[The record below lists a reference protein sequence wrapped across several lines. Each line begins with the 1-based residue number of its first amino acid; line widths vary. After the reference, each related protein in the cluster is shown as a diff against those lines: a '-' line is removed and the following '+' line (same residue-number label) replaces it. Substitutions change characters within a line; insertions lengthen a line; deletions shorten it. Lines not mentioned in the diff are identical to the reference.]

1 MKIISTIVLINIFI
15 VILTQDDVPTVET
28 EEQIRDVP
36 LNKEIK
42 EEINEEENE
51 NRQVEVNFYTEWSN
65 KMSDYQ
71 PDYVYIVPIKKLTI
85 QKYYEN
91 IVKVPV
97 LVRGAFLTHFDNKLK
112 APIEVIINDPNNNQV
127 FVNRTIAS
135 IISFEAKI
143 PGEYTIQ
150 FKNFDK
156 KEESITV
163 TFTLNTYQKELLKK
177 ENLSFT
183 EEKLNSLLKFV
194 TSMGTEEEFTGQFV
208 KERKKCKSLFI
219 FYYI

>member
-1 MKIISTIVLINIFI
+1 MKFFLFLLLIKLAFSTDYN
-15 VILTQDDVPTVET
+15 DVPTVET
-28 EEQIRDVP
+28 EE
-36 LNKEIK
+36 EI
-42 EEINEEENE
+42 ENIPTINEETNGEINEEENE
-51 NRQVEVNFYTEWSN
+51 NKKVETNFYSEWSN

-71 PDYVYIVPIKKLTI
+71 PDYVYIFPVKKLTI

-91 IVKVPV
+91 IIKVPV
-97 LVRGAFLTHFDNKLK
+97 LVRGAFLTHFDNKVK
-112 APIEVIINDPNNNQV
+112 APIELIIYDPNNNQV

-135 IISFEAKI
+135 IISFEANI
-143 PGEYTIQ
+143 PGEYSIQ

-156 KEESITV
+156 KEEFISV

-194 TSMGTEEEFTGQFV
+194 TSMGTEEEFTGQFA
-208 KERKKCKSLFI
+208 KERKKCK
-219 FYYI
+219 Y

>member
-1 MKIISTIVLINIFI
+1 MKFFLFLLLIKLAFSTDYN
-15 VILTQDDVPTVET
+15 DVPTVET
-28 EEQIRDVP
+28 EE
-36 LNKEIK
+36 EI
-42 EEINEEENE
+42 ENIPTINEETNGEINEEENE
-51 NRQVEVNFYTEWSN
+51 NKKVETNFYSEWSN

-71 PDYVYIVPIKKLTI
+71 PDYVYIVPVKKLTI

-91 IVKVPV
+91 IIKVPV
-97 LVRGAFLTHFDNKLK
+97 LVRGAFLTHFDNKVK
-112 APIEVIINDPNNNQV
+112 APIELIIYDPNNNQV

-135 IISFEAKI
+135 IISFEANI
-143 PGEYTIQ
+143 PGEYSIQ

-156 KEESITV
+156 KEEFISV

-194 TSMGTEEEFTGQFV
+194 TSMGTEEEFTGQFA
-208 KERKKCKSLFI
+208 KERKKCK
-219 FYYI
+219 Y